1 MSGCAATKPIADE
14 ALHNAALRAI
24 FPGAQVSIERGK
36 KLDLGSNRQPLTFP
50 DALADENVYRAIGKP
65 SNKAELGASLD
76 NTSMDDTGKFSI
88 TRQVRLRLFRWPDE
102 NDDGLLA
109 VFQYNFPYANPAM
122 DCLSIG
128 RMTHLVRNAT
138 KWEARNE
145 YLLETTH
152 HTSLQRIELMDLS
165 GQGAEGLVVESNWGG
180 AATVGGSLQ
189 VFDLSRG
196 NFEELLNTN
205 SQLENDID
213 EEGYTQVLDVDQTV
227 QTHGQRFCFTKTT
240 FLEKGTWLNRP
251 RLTYPCYKRGE
262 GIDSEQVKSLN
273 EALTPLP

>member
-1 MSGCAATKPIADE
+1 
-14 ALHNAALRAI
+14 LHVAALRAI
-24 FPGAQVSIERGK
+24 FPGAQVSIEPGK
-36 KLDLGSNRQPLTFP
+36 KLDLGWNRQPLTFP
-50 DALADENVYRAIGKP
+50 DALAGENVYRVIGKRA
-65 SNKAELGASLD
+65 NDAERGASAD
-76 NTSMDDTGKFSI
+76 ITSDTGRFSI
-88 TRQVRLRLFRWPDE
+88 TRQVRLKLFRWPDE
-102 NDDGLLA
+102 NDAGLLA
-109 VFQYNFPYANPAM
+109 VLQYNFPHANPAM

-165 GQGAEGLVVESNWGG
+165 GQGAEDLVVESDWGG
-180 AATVGGSLQ
+180 AATVGSSLQ

-205 SQLENDID
+205 SRLENNID
-213 EEGYTQVLDVDQTV
+213 EEGYTQVLDVHQTV
-227 QTHGQRFCFTKTT
+227 QAHGQRFCFTKTT

-251 RLTYPCYKRGE
+251 RITRPCYKRGE
-262 GIDSEQVKSLN
+262 GIDSKEVKDRN
-273 EALTPLP
+273 EMLTPLP